1 MNWRQR
7 VLVGTGLAL
16 LTGLLGLALGR
27 VPFMHGVE
35 WKLYD
40 LRMRQTVDPANA
52 PRNIV
57 IVEIDEDSLRDLE
70 PLVGRWPWPRMLH
83 ARLIDYLARA
93 PARLIV
99 YDVLFLE
106 HDRQQSIT
114 IGGVQTTGAESD
126 DELVNATARAG
137 NVIYLG
143 EASIAGDAPED
154 ADDQKAGGFAYRLN
168 EALDERP
175 RVTPPFKELAAVS
188 LGIGHNRAVLDDDG
202 PLRRVVPFLR
212 PVPAAAAA
220 SGAAGSAGA
229 ANGGANAATNGPRT
243 VTPPPDVPS
252 LGVAAFLAASKIG
265 PERVRV
271 DSNAAT
277 LMLGTRELAL
287 LRFPVPK
294 FESDTGPREARH
306 ALIRF
311 RGQSVLEDGKTTYRS
326 YPFADLLLSEEQ
338 IGEGQTPRV
347 DPAVFKDAIVFVGV
361 SAAALHDTF
370 MTPLGNTGK
379 TPGTQIHATVTDQ
392 LMAGR
397 TIRPVAA
404 LPHAVVVFAGA
415 WIVSVLILL
424 LPMRYD
430 AIGAGLPA
438 VGVTWLGF
446 WLFGRGWWLSLIEP
460 YIAIGFATTGGLAW
474 QYFVEG
480 REKRQVK
487 RLFSR
492 YLSKDVYEEV
502 LKNPAL
508 AELGGSRRTMSVLF
522 SDMRGFTALSE
533 RGQPEALVT
542 QLNEYFTRMVE
553 IVFEHRGTLD
563 KFVGDMVMALF
574 GAPLDDES
582 HADHAV
588 QTALAMAKGLEV
600 LNVKW
605 AAEGRPTL
613 GIGIG
618 VNTGEMIAGTIGA
631 ETVRSYTVIG
641 DAVNLGA
648 RLESLNKDYGTQIIV
663 SEFTVNSLKDK
674 TRYHLRPLGQVTV
687 KGKSVPV
694 EIFEVLATNTGTT
707 GDRVS

>member
-16 LTGLLGLALGR
+16 VTGLLALALGQLHFIR
-27 VPFMHGVE
+27 GVE

-40 LRMRQTVDPANA
+40 VRMRRTVDPANA
-52 PRNIV
+52 PRNIA
-57 IVEIDEDSLRDLE
+57 IVEIDEDSIRDLE
-70 PLVGRWPWPRMLH
+70 PLVGRWPWPRVLH
-83 ARLIDYLARA
+83 ARLLDYLARA
-93 PARLIV
+93 PARLVV

-106 HDRQQSIT
+106 HDRQQSID
-114 IGGVQTTGAESD
+114 IAGVQMTGAESD
-126 DELVNATARAG
+126 QELVNATARAG
-137 NVIYLG
+137 NVIYAG
-143 EASIAGDAPED
+143 EASAAVDAPAD
-154 ADDQKAGGFAYRLN
+154 ADDQKAGGLAYRLG
-168 EALDERP
+168 EPLDEGT
-175 RVTPPFKELAAVS
+175 RVTPPFKELAAAS
-188 LGIGHNRAVLDDDG
+188 LGIGHNRMVLDDDG

-212 PVPAAAAA
+212 PPPAAAGATSAA
-220 SGAAGSAGA
+220 SGTTSG
-229 ANGGANAATNGPRT
+229 ATNGART
-243 VTPPPDVPS
+243 VTPPEDVPS

-265 PERVRV
+265 PDRVRV
-271 DSNAAT
+271 DNDASA
-277 LMLGTRELAL
+277 LMLGNRELAL
-287 LRFPVPK
+287 LRFPVPR
-294 FESDTGPREARH
+294 FESEAGAREARH

-311 RGQSVLEDGKTTYRS
+311 RGPSVLPDGKTTTYRS
-326 YPFADLLLSEEQ
+326 YPFADLLLSEDQ

-347 DPAVFKDAIVFVGV
+347 DPAVFKDTIVFVGA
-361 SAAALHDTF
+361 SAAALYDTF
-370 MTPLGNTGK
+370 MTPLGTTGK
-379 TPGTQIHATVTDQ
+379 TPGTQIHAAVTDQ
-392 LMAGR
+392 LLAAR
-397 TIRPVAA
+397 TIRPVPA
-404 LPHAVVVFAGA
+404 LPHAAVVFAGA

-430 AIGAGLPA
+430 AIGAGVPA
-438 VGVTWLGF
+438 GVVTWLGF

-460 YIAIGFATTGGLAW
+460 YLAIGLATTGGLAW

-522 SDMRGFTALSE
+522 SDMRGFTALTE
-533 RGQPEALVT
+533 RGQPEAIVE

-563 KFVGDMVMALF
+563 KFVGDMVMALY
-574 GAPLDDES
+574 GAPLDDDL

-588 QTALAMAKGLEV
+588 QTALAMSKGLNE
-600 LNVKW
+600 LNKKW
-605 AAEGRPTL
+605 VGEGRPTL

-618 VNTGEMIAGTIGA
+618 VNTGDMIAGTIGA

-648 RLESLNKDYGTQIIV
+648 RLESLNKEYGTQIIV
-663 SEFTVNSLKDK
+663 SEFTVNSLKDR
-674 TRYHLRPLGQVTV
+674 TRYILRPLGQVIV

-694 EIFEVLATNTGTT
+694 EIFEVLDTNTSPT
-707 GDRVS
+707 GDRAS

>member
-27 VPFMHGVE
+27 VPFMRAVE

-40 LRMRQTVDPANA
+40 VRMRQTVDPANA
-52 PRNIV
+52 PKNIA
-57 IVEIDEDSLRDLE
+57 IVEIDEDSIRDLE
-70 PLVGRWPWPRMLH
+70 PVVGRWPWPRLLH

-106 HDRQQSIT
+106 HDRQQAID
-114 IGGVQTTGAESD
+114 IGGMQTTGAESD
-126 DELVNATARAG
+126 QELVNSTAKAG
-137 NVIYLG
+137 NVIYAG
-143 EASIAGDAPED
+143 EASAAVDPPAD
-154 ADDQKAGGFAYRLN
+154 ADDQKAGGLVYRLD
-168 EALDERP
+168 EALQEGP
-175 RVTPPFKELAAVS
+175 RVTPPFKELAAAS
-188 LGIGHNRAVLDDDG
+188 LGIAHSRMVLDDDG
-202 PLRRVVPFLR
+202 PLRRVVPFIR
-212 PVPAAAAA
+212 QPPADPT
-220 SGAAGSAGA
+220 AAG
-229 ANGGANAATNGPRT
+229 T
-243 VTPPPDVPS
+243 VTPPRDVPS
-252 LGVAAFLAASKIG
+252 LGVAAFLAATKSG

-271 DSNAAT
+271 DHDAST
-277 LMLGTRELAL
+277 LMLGNRELAL
-287 LRFPVPK
+287 LNFPVPR
-294 FESDTGPREARH
+294 FENEAGTREARH
-306 ALIRF
+306 ALVRY
-311 RGQSVLEDGKTTYRS
+311 RGPGVLQDGKTTTYRV
-326 YPFADLLLSEEQ
+326 YPFADLLLSEDQ
-338 IGEGQTPRV
+338 LTEGQTPRV
-347 DPAVFKDAIVFVGV
+347 DPAVFKDAIVFIGI
-361 SAAALHDTF
+361 SAAGLHDTF
-370 MTPLGNTGK
+370 MTPLENTGK
-379 TPGTQIHATVTDQ
+379 ITGTQIHAAVTDQ
-392 LMAGR
+392 LMAAR

-404 LPHAVVVFAGA
+404 LPHAAVVFAGA
-415 WIVSVLILL
+415 WFVSVLILL

-430 AIGAGLPA
+430 ALGAGIPA
-438 VGVTWLGF
+438 VAVTGLGF

-460 YIAIGFATTGGLAW
+460 YLALVLATTGGLAW

-502 LKNPAL
+502 LKNPSL

-533 RGQPEALVT
+533 RGQPEALVA

-563 KFVGDMVMALF
+563 KFVGDMVMALY

-588 QTALAMAKGLEV
+588 QTALAMAKGLEA
-600 LNVKW
+600 LNAKW
-605 AAEGRPTL
+605 TAEGRPTL

-618 VNTGEMIAGTIGA
+618 INTGDMIAGTIGA

-648 RLESLNKDYGTQIIV
+648 RLESLNKDYGTQIII
-663 SEFTVNSLKDK
+663 SEFTVNSLKDR
-674 TRYHLRPLGQVTV
+674 TRYQLRPLGPVKV
-687 KGKSVPV
+687 KGKSQSV
-694 EIFEVLATNTGTT
+694 EIFEVLDTNANANASTT

>member
-7 VLVGTGLAL
+7 VLVGVGLAL
-16 LTGLLGLALGR
+16 VTGLIGLALGR
-27 VPFMHGVE
+27 VPFIRGVE

-40 LRMRQTVDPANA
+40 LRMRQTVDPADA
-52 PRNIV
+52 PRNIA
-57 IVEIDEDSLRDLE
+57 IVTIDEDSIRDLE
-70 PLVGRWPWPRMLH
+70 PLVGRWPWPRVLH

-99 YDVLFLE
+99 YDVLFME
-106 HDRQQSIT
+106 HDRQQSID
-114 IGGVQTTGAESD
+114 IAGVKMTGAESD
-126 DELVNATARAG
+126 QELVDATARAG
-137 NVIYLG
+137 NVISLG
-143 EASIAGDAPED
+143 EASASVDALAD
-154 ADDQKAGGFAYRLN
+154 ADDQKVGGPVYRLN
-168 EALDERP
+168 EVLAEGPPLK
-175 RVTPPFKELAAVS
+175 PPFKELAAAS
-188 LGIGHNRAVLDDDG
+188 LAIGHNRAVLDDDG
-202 PLRRVVPFLR
+202 PLRRVIPFLR
-212 PVPAAAAA
+212 PAPSATGGAA
-220 SGAAGSAGA
+220 SAPGAAGG
-229 ANGGANAATNGPRT
+229 TNGRGT
-243 VTPPPDVPS
+243 VTPPADVPS

-265 PERVRV
+265 PERVRI
-271 DSNAAT
+271 DNDTST
-277 LMLGTRELAL
+277 LMLGDRELAL
-287 LRFPVPK
+287 LRFPVPR
-294 FESDTGPREARH
+294 FESEAGAREARH

-311 RGQSVLEDGKTTYRS
+311 RGPGVLPDGKTTTYRI
-326 YPFADLLLSEEQ
+326 YPFADLLLSEDQ
-338 IGEGQTPRV
+338 IGEGLKPRV
-347 DPAVFKDAIVFVGV
+347 DPAVFKDTIVFVGV
-361 SAAALHDTF
+361 SAVALHDTF

-379 TPGTQIHATVTDQ
+379 TPGTQIHAAVTDQ
-392 LMAGR
+392 LLTAR

-415 WIVSVLILL
+415 WMVSVLILL

-438 VGVTWLGF
+438 AGITWLGF

-460 YIAIGFATTGGLAW
+460 YLALGLATTGGLAW

-502 LKNPAL
+502 LKNPSL
-508 AELGGSRRTMSVLF
+508 AELGGRRRTMSVLF
-522 SDMRGFTALSE
+522 SDMRGFTAMTE
-533 RGQPEALVT
+533 RGQPEALVA

-563 KFVGDMVMALF
+563 KFVGDMVMALYS
-574 GAPLDDES
+574 APLDDES

-588 QTALAMAKGLEV
+588 QTALAMIRGLNE
-600 LNVKW
+600 LNKKW
-605 AAEGRPTL
+605 VAEGRPTL

-618 VNTGEMIAGTIGA
+618 VNTGDMIAGTIGA

-648 RLESLNKDYGTQIIV
+648 RLESLNKEYGTQIII

-674 TRYHLRPLGQVTV
+674 TRYNLRPLGQVTV

-694 EIFEVLATNTGTT
+694 EIFEVLDTNTSPT
-707 GDRVS
+707 GDRAS

>member
-1 MNWRQR
+1 MNWRHR

-16 LTGLLGLALGR
+16 LTGLLGLGLGR
-27 VPFMHGVE
+27 VPFMRGVE

-52 PRNIV
+52 PRNIA
-57 IVEIDEDSLRDLE
+57 IIEIDEDSIRDLE
-70 PLVGRWPWPRMLH
+70 PLVGRWPWPRVLH
-83 ARLIDYLARA
+83 ARLLDYLARA
-93 PARLIV
+93 PARLVV

-106 HDRQQSIT
+106 HDRQQSID
-114 IGGVQTTGAESD
+114 IAGVKMTGAESD
-126 DELVNATARAG
+126 QELVNATAKAG

-143 EASIAGDAPED
+143 EATAAVDVPAD
-154 ADDQKAGGFAYRLN
+154 ADDHTAGPVYRLG
-168 EALDERP
+168 EALAEGP
-175 RVTPPFKELAAVS
+175 RVTPPFKELAAAS
-188 LGIGHNRAVLDDDG
+188 LAIGHNRAVLDDDG
-202 PLRRVVPFLR
+202 PLRRVLPFLR
-212 PVPAAAAA
+212 AAPAAGGAASAPAAA
-220 SGAAGSAGA
+220 G
-229 ANGGANAATNGPRT
+229 ATNGVTNGGRT

-252 LGVAAFLAASKIG
+252 LGVAAFLEAAKIG

-271 DSNAAT
+271 DGDAST
-277 LMLGTRELAL
+277 LMLGNRELAL

-294 FESDTGPREARH
+294 FENETGAREARH

-311 RGQSVLEDGKTTYRS
+311 RGPSVLADGKTTTYRS

-347 DPAVFKDAIVFVGV
+347 DPAVFKDSIVFVGV

-379 TPGTQIHATVTDQ
+379 TPGTQIHAAVTDQ
-392 LMAGR
+392 LLAAR

-404 LPHAVVVFAGA
+404 LPHIAAVFVCA
-415 WIVSVLILL
+415 WIVSVMILM
-424 LPMRYD
+424 LPMRWD
-430 AIGAGLPA
+430 ALGAGLPA
-438 VGVTWLGF
+438 VGITGLGF

-460 YIAIGFATTGGLAW
+460 YLTIVLATTGGLAW

-588 QTALAMAKGLEV
+588 QTALAMAKGLEA
-600 LNVKW
+600 LNVTW
-605 AAEGRPTL
+605 AAKGRPTL

-618 VNTGEMIAGTIGA
+618 INTGDMIAGTIGA

-648 RLESLNKDYGTQIIV
+648 RLESLNKDYGTQIII

-674 TRYHLRPLGQVTV
+674 TRYNLRPLGKVTV

-694 EIFEVLATNTGTT
+694 EIFEVLATTLSTT
-707 GDRVS
+707 GDRAS

>member
-1 MNWRQR
+1 MTWRQR

-16 LTGLLGLALGR
+16 LTGLLALALGQLHFVR
-27 VPFMHGVE
+27 GVE

-40 LRMRQTVDPANA
+40 VRMRRTVDPANA
-52 PRNIV
+52 PRNIA
-57 IVEIDEDSLRDLE
+57 IVEIDEDSIRDLE
-70 PLVGRWPWPRMLH
+70 PLVGRWPWPRVMH

-106 HDRQQSIT
+106 HDRAQSID
-114 IGGVQTTGAESD
+114 IGGVQMTGAESD
-126 DELVNATARAG
+126 QELVTSTAKAG

-143 EASIAGDAPED
+143 EASAVVDVPAD
-154 ADDQKAGGFAYRLN
+154 ADDQKAGGLVYQLN
-168 EALDERP
+168 EALADGP
-175 RVTPPFKELAAVS
+175 RVTPPFKELAAAS
-188 LGIGHNRAVLDDDG
+188 LGIGHNRVVLDDDG
-202 PLRRVVPFLR
+202 PLRRVIPFLR
-212 PVPAAAAA
+212 PTVTPT
-220 SGAAGSAGA
+220 G
-229 ANGGANAATNGPRT
+229 ATNGGQT
-243 VTPPPDVPS
+243 VTTPPDVPS

-265 PERVRV
+265 PSGVRV
-271 DSNAAT
+271 DDTASS
-277 LMLGTRELAL
+277 LMLGNRELAL
-287 LRFPVPK
+287 LRFPVPR
-294 FESDTGPREARH
+294 FESEAGAREARH
-306 ALIRF
+306 ALVRY
-311 RGQSVLEDGKTTYRS
+311 RGPGVLPDGKTTTYRIYS
-326 YPFADLLLSEEQ
+326 IGDLLLSEEQ
-338 IGEGQTPRV
+338 INEGQKPRV
-347 DPAVFKDAIVFVGV
+347 DPAVFKDTIVFVGI
-361 SAAALHDTF
+361 SAAGLHDVF

-379 TPGTQIHATVTDQ
+379 IPGTQIHATVTDQ
-392 LMAGR
+392 LFAGR

-404 LPHAVVVFAGA
+404 LPQIAVLFAGA

-438 VGVTWLGF
+438 AGITWLGF

-460 YIAIGFATTGGLAW
+460 YLALGLATTGGLAW

-502 LKNPAL
+502 LKNPSL
-508 AELGGSRRTMSVLF
+508 AELGGTRRTMSVLF
-522 SDMRGFTALSE
+522 SDMRGFTAMTE
-533 RGQPEALVT
+533 RGQPEALVA

-563 KFVGDMVMALF
+563 KFVGDMVMALYS
-574 GAPLDDES
+574 APLDDES

-588 QTALAMAKGLEV
+588 QTALAMIRGLDD
-600 LNVKW
+600 LNKKW

-648 RLESLNKDYGTQIIV
+648 RLESLNKEYGTQIII

-674 TRYHLRPLGQVTV
+674 TRYILRPLGQVTV

-694 EIFEVLATNTGTT
+694 EIFEVLDTHTSPT
-707 GDRVS
+707 GDRAS

>member
-16 LTGLLGLALGR
+16 LTGLLGLGLGR
-27 VPFMHGVE
+27 VPFMRGVE

-40 LRMRQTVDPANA
+40 VRMRQTVDPANA
-52 PRNIV
+52 PKNIA
-57 IVEIDEDSLRDLE
+57 IVEIDEDSIRDLE
-70 PLVGRWPWPRMLH
+70 PLVGRWPWPRVLH
-83 ARLIDYLARA
+83 ARLIDYLTRA

-106 HDRQQSIT
+106 HDRQQSID
-114 IGGVQTTGAESD
+114 IGGVKMTGAESD
-126 DELVNATARAG
+126 QELVNATAKAG

-143 EASIAGDAPED
+143 EATVPVDAPAD
-154 ADDQKAGGFAYRLN
+154 ADDQKAGGPVYRLG
-168 EALDERP
+168 EALAEGP

-188 LGIGHNRAVLDDDG
+188 LAIAHNRMVLDDDG

-212 PVPAAAAA
+212 QPPA
-220 SGAAGSAGA
+220 SGPPGAPGAADAAGAGGT
-229 ANGGANAATNGPRT
+229 NGGRT
-243 VTPPPDVPS
+243 VTPAPDVPS

-265 PERVRV
+265 PEQVRI
-271 DSNAAT
+271 DDDASA
-277 LMLGTRELAL
+277 LMLGNRELAL
-287 LRFPVPK
+287 LRFPVPR
-294 FESDTGPREARH
+294 FENETGAREARH

-311 RGQSVLEDGKTTYRS
+311 RGPSVLAEGKTTTYRS

-338 IGEGQTPRV
+338 IAEGQTPRV
-347 DPAVFKDAIVFVGV
+347 DPAVFKDAIVFVGI

-379 TPGTQIHATVTDQ
+379 TPGTQIHAAVTDQ
-392 LMAGR
+392 LLAAR

-415 WIVSVLILL
+415 WFVSVMILL

-430 AIGAGLPA
+430 AIGAAVPA

-460 YIAIGFATTGGLAW
+460 YLAIGLATTGGLAW

-502 LKNPAL
+502 LKNPSL

-588 QTALAMAKGLEV
+588 QTALAMAKGLEA

-618 VNTGEMIAGTIGA
+618 VNTGDMIAGTIGA

-648 RLESLNKDYGTQIIV
+648 RLESLNKEYGTQIII

-674 TRYHLRPLGQVTV
+674 TRYNLRPLGQVTV

-694 EIFEVLATNTGTT
+694 EIFEVLATNTSTT
-707 GDRVS
+707 GDRAS

>member
-7 VLVGTGLAL
+7 VLVGVGLAL
-16 LTGLLGLALGR
+16 VTGLIGLALGR
-27 VPFMHGVE
+27 VPFFRGVE

-52 PRNIV
+52 PRNIA
-57 IVEIDEDSLRDLE
+57 IVTIDEDSIRDLE
-70 PLVGRWPWPRMLH
+70 PLVGRWPWPRVLH
-83 ARLIDYLARA
+83 ARLLDYLARA

-99 YDVLFLE
+99 YDVLFME
-106 HDRQQSIT
+106 HDRQQSID
-114 IGGVQTTGAESD
+114 IAGVKMTGAESD
-126 DELVNATARAG
+126 QELVDATARAG
-137 NVIYLG
+137 NVISLG
-143 EASIAGDAPED
+143 EASASVDALAD
-154 ADDQKAGGFAYRLN
+154 ADDQKVGGPVYRLN
-168 EALDERP
+168 EVLAEGPPLK
-175 RVTPPFKELAAVS
+175 PPFKELAAAS
-188 LGIGHNRAVLDDDG
+188 LAIGHNRAVLDDDG
-202 PLRRVVPFLR
+202 PLRRVIPFLR
-212 PVPAAAAA
+212 PAPSATGGAA
-220 SGAAGSAGA
+220 SAPGAAGG
-229 ANGGANAATNGPRT
+229 TNGRGT
-243 VTPPPDVPS
+243 VTPPADVPS

-265 PERVRV
+265 PERVRI
-271 DSNAAT
+271 DNDTST
-277 LMLGTRELAL
+277 LMLGDRELAL
-287 LRFPVPK
+287 LRFPVPR
-294 FESDTGPREARH
+294 FESEAGAREARH

-311 RGQSVLEDGKTTYRS
+311 RGPGVLPDGKTTTYRI
-326 YPFADLLLSEEQ
+326 YPFADLLLSEDQ
-338 IGEGQTPRV
+338 IGEGLKPRV
-347 DPAVFKDAIVFVGV
+347 DPAVFKDTIVFVGV
-361 SAAALHDTF
+361 SAVALHDTF

-379 TPGTQIHATVTDQ
+379 TPGTQIHAAVTDQ
-392 LMAGR
+392 LLTAR

-415 WIVSVLILL
+415 WMVSVLILL

-438 VGVTWLGF
+438 AGITWLGF

-460 YIAIGFATTGGLAW
+460 YLALGLATTGGLAW

-502 LKNPAL
+502 LKNPSL
-508 AELGGSRRTMSVLF
+508 AELGGRRRTMSVLF
-522 SDMRGFTALSE
+522 SDMRGFTAMTE
-533 RGQPEALVT
+533 RGQPEALVA

-563 KFVGDMVMALF
+563 KFVGDMVMALYS
-574 GAPLDDES
+574 APLDDES

-588 QTALAMAKGLEV
+588 QTALAMIRGLNE
-600 LNVKW
+600 LNKKW
-605 AAEGRPTL
+605 VAEGRPTL

-618 VNTGEMIAGTIGA
+618 VNTGDMIAGTIGA

-648 RLESLNKDYGTQIIV
+648 RLESLNKEYGTQIII

-674 TRYHLRPLGQVTV
+674 TRYNLRPLGQVTV

-694 EIFEVLATNTGTT
+694 EIFEVLDTNTSPT
-707 GDRVS
+707 GDRAS

>member
-27 VPFMHGVE
+27 VPFIRGVE

-40 LRMRQTVDPANA
+40 VRMRQTVDPANA
-52 PRNIV
+52 PKNIA
-57 IVEIDEDSLRDLE
+57 IVDIDEDSVRDLE
-70 PLVGRWPWPRMLH
+70 PLVGRWPWPRVLH

-93 PARLIV
+93 PARLIA

-106 HDRQQSIT
+106 HDRQQAID
-114 IGGVQTTGAESD
+114 IGGVKMSGAESD
-126 DELVNATARAG
+126 KELVDATARAG

-143 EASIAGDAPED
+143 EATVVVDVPAD
-154 ADDQKAGGFAYRLN
+154 ADDQKARGLAYRLG
-168 EALDERP
+168 EALDEGP
-175 RVTPPFKELAAVS
+175 PVTPPFKELAAAS

-202 PLRRVVPFLR
+202 PLRRVIPFLR
-212 PVPAAAAA
+212 PAPSAPPA
-220 SGAAGSAGA
+220 SMG
-229 ANGGANAATNGPRT
+229 ANGGGTGTAAGTGT
-243 VTPPPDVPS
+243 VTAPPDVPS

-271 DSNAAT
+271 DNDASV
-277 LMLGTRELAL
+277 LRIGSRELAL
-287 LRFPVPK
+287 LRFPVPRLAN
-294 FESDTGPREARH
+294 EPGAHEARH
-306 ALIRF
+306 ALVRF
-311 RGQSVLEDGKTTYRS
+311 RGPGVQQDGKTTYRV
-326 YPFADLLLSEEQ
+326 YPIADLLLSEEQ

-347 DPAVFKDAIVFVGV
+347 DPAVFKDTIVFVGA

-379 TPGTQIHATVTDQ
+379 IPGTQIHAAVTDQ

-397 TIRPVAA
+397 TIRQVPA
-404 LPHAVVVFAGA
+404 LPHTAVVFAGA
-415 WIVSVLILL
+415 WFVSVLILL

-430 AIGAGLPA
+430 PLGAGIPA
-438 VGVTWLGF
+438 AAITGLGF
-446 WLFGRGWWLSLIEP
+446 WLFGRGWWLSLIES
-460 YIAIGFATTGGLAW
+460 YLAIGLATTGGLAW

-502 LKNPAL
+502 LKNPSL

-522 SDMRGFTALSE
+522 SDMRGFTAMTE
-533 RGQPEALVT
+533 RGQPEALVA

-574 GAPLDDES
+574 GAPLDDDS

-588 QTALAMAKGLEV
+588 QTALAMIRGLNE
-600 LNVKW
+600 LNKKW
-605 AAEGRPTL
+605 VAEGRPTL

-618 VNTGEMIAGTIGA
+618 VNTGDMIAGTIGA

-648 RLESLNKDYGTQIIV
+648 RLESLNKEYGTQIII

-674 TRYHLRPLGQVTV
+674 TRYILRPLGQVTV

-694 EIFEVLATNTGTT
+694 EIFEVLDTHTSPT
-707 GDRVS
+707 GDRAS

>member
-27 VPFMHGVE
+27 VPFMRGVE

-40 LRMRQTVDPANA
+40 VRMRQTVDPANA
-52 PRNIV
+52 PKNIA
-57 IVEIDEDSLRDLE
+57 IVTIDEDSIRDLE
-70 PLVGRWPWPRMLH
+70 PLVGRWPWPRVLH

-93 PARLIV
+93 PARLIA
-99 YDVLFLE
+99 YDVLFVD
-106 HDRQQSIT
+106 HDRQQSID
-114 IGGVQTTGAESD
+114 IAGVKMTGAESD
-126 DELVNATARAG
+126 QELVDATARAG
-137 NVIYLG
+137 NVIHLG
-143 EASIAGDAPED
+143 EATAAVEAPAD
-154 ADDQKAGGFAYRLN
+154 ADDQKAGGPVYRLD
-168 EALDERP
+168 EALAEGP
-175 RVTPPFKELAAVS
+175 PLKPPFKELAAAS
-188 LGIGHNRAVLDDDG
+188 LAIGHNRGVLDDDG
-202 PLRRVVPFLR
+202 PLRRVLPFLR
-212 PVPAAAAA
+212 PAPSATGGAA
-220 SGAAGSAGA
+220 SAPGAAG
-229 ANGGANAATNGPRT
+229 ATNGRGT
-243 VTPPPDVPS
+243 VTPPADVPS

-265 PERVRV
+265 PERVRI
-271 DSNAAT
+271 DSNTST
-277 LMLGTRELAL
+277 LMLGDRELAL
-287 LRFPVPK
+287 LRFPVPR
-294 FESDTGPREARH
+294 FESETGAREARH

-311 RGQSVLEDGKTTYRS
+311 RGPGVLPDGKTTTYRI
-326 YPFADLLLSEEQ
+326 YPFADLLLSEDQ
-338 IGEGQTPRV
+338 IGEGLKPRV
-347 DPAVFKDAIVFVGV
+347 DPAVFKDTIVFVGV
-361 SAAALHDTF
+361 SAVALHDTF

-379 TPGTQIHATVTDQ
+379 TPGTQIHAAVTDQ
-392 LMAGR
+392 LLAGR

-404 LPHAVVVFAGA
+404 LPHAGVVFACA
-415 WIVSVLILL
+415 WIVSVMILM

-438 VGVTWLGF
+438 AGVTWLGF

-460 YIAIGFATTGGLAW
+460 YLAIGLATTGGLAW

-502 LKNPAL
+502 LKNPSL

-563 KFVGDMVMALF
+563 KFVGDMVMALY

-588 QTALAMAKGLEV
+588 QTALAMSKGLNE
-600 LNVKW
+600 LNKKW
-605 AAEGRPTL
+605 AGEGRPTL

-648 RLESLNKDYGTQIIV
+648 RLESLNKEYGTQIII

-674 TRYHLRPLGQVTV
+674 TRYHLRPLGPVKV
-687 KGKSVPV
+687 KGKSMSV
-694 EIFEVLATNTGTT
+694 EIFEVLDTNTRTT
-707 GDRVS
+707 GDRAS

>member
-27 VPFMHGVE
+27 VPFMRAVE

-40 LRMRQTVDPANA
+40 VRMRQTVDPANA
-52 PRNIV
+52 PKNIA
-57 IVEIDEDSLRDLE
+57 IVEIDEDSIRDLE

-106 HDRQQSIT
+106 HDRQQTID
-114 IGGVQTTGAESD
+114 IGGIQTTGAESD
-126 DELVNATARAG
+126 QELVTATARAG
-137 NVIYLG
+137 NVIYAG
-143 EASIAGDAPED
+143 EASAAVDTPAD
-154 ADDQKAGGFAYRLN
+154 ADDQKAGGLVYRLDD
-168 EALDERP
+168 ALQEGP
-175 RVTPPFKELAAVS
+175 RVTPPFKELAAAS
-188 LGIGHNRAVLDDDG
+188 LAIAHSRMVLDDDG
-202 PLRRVVPFLR
+202 PLRRVVPFVR
-212 PVPAAAAA
+212 QPPTVKPDPSPQPYTREQGEGVA
-220 SGAAGSAGA
+220 
-229 ANGGANAATNGPRT
+229 RT
-243 VTPPPDVPS
+243 VTSPVDVPS
-252 LGVAAFLAASKIG
+252 LGVAAFLASTKIG

-271 DSNAAT
+271 DSDAST
-277 LMLGTRELAL
+277 LMLGNRELAL
-287 LRFPVPK
+287 LRFPVPR
-294 FESDTGPREARH
+294 FESEAGTREARH
-306 ALIRF
+306 ALVRY
-311 RGQSVLEDGKTTYRS
+311 RGPGVLPDGKTTTYRI
-326 YPFADLLLSEEQ
+326 YPFADLLLSEDQLNE
-338 IGEGQTPRV
+338 GEAPRV
-347 DPAVFKDAIVFVGV
+347 DPAVFKDAIVFIGI
-361 SAAALHDTF
+361 SAAGLHDTF
-370 MTPLGNTGK
+370 MTPLENTGK
-379 TPGTQIHATVTDQ
+379 ITGTQIHAAVTDQ

-404 LPHAVVVFAGA
+404 VPHAVVVFAGA
-415 WIVSVLILL
+415 WVVSVLILL

-430 AIGAGLPA
+430 ALGAGMPA
-438 VGVTWLGF
+438 IAVTGLGF

-460 YIAIGFATTGGLAW
+460 YLAIGLATTGGLAW

-522 SDMRGFTALSE
+522 SDMRGFTTLSE
-533 RGQPEALVT
+533 RGQPEALVA

-563 KFVGDMVMALF
+563 KFVGDMVMALY
-574 GAPLDDES
+574 GAPLDDEL

-588 QTALAMAKGLEV
+588 QTALAMAQGLNA
-600 LNVKW
+600 LNKKW
-605 AAEGRPTL
+605 IEEGRPTL

-618 VNTGEMIAGTIGA
+618 INTGDMIAGTIGA

-648 RLESLNKDYGTQIIV
+648 RLESLNKDYGTQIII

-674 TRYHLRPLGQVTV
+674 TRYILRPLGPVKV
-687 KGKSVPV
+687 KGKSMAV
-694 EIFEVLATNTGTT
+694 EIFEVLATNPNANASTT
-707 GDRVS
+707 GDRAS